1 MPLLVGTSGWQY
13 RDWRGVLYPERL
25 PQRLWLEEYA
35 RLFATVENN
44 SAFYR
49 LPPVETFAA
58 WRERTPEGFVMA
70 VKASRYLTHLKR
82 LREPAEPV
90 QRLLGRAVEGLG
102 DRLGPVLLQLPAR
115 FTVDVG
121 LLDACLRCFPGG
133 VRVAVEL
140 RHPSWWAAEA
150 ALRTVLERRGAALC
164 WADRDSRRLTPLW
177 RTAGWG
183 YVRFHSG
190 AAQPWPRYG
199 RRALASWARRIAE
212 AWPDG
217 DEVYAYFNND
227 PGGAAVADAAQF
239 ARAAAGLG
247 RTVTRTPRA
256 GGGGA
261 VQDGSR

>member
-1 MPLLVGTSGWQY
+1 MPVLVGTSRWQY
-13 RDWRGVLYPERL
+13 RDWRGPLYPERL

-35 RLFATVENN
+35 RRFATVENN

-49 LPPVETFAA
+49 LPSAETFAA
-58 WRERTPEGFVMA
+58 WRDRTPHGFVMA

-102 DRLGPVLLQLPAR
+102 DRLGPVLLQLPER
-115 FTVDVG
+115 FTVDVD
-121 LLDACLRCFPGG
+121 LLDGCLRCFPDG

-140 RHPSWWAAEA
+140 RHASWWAAEA
-150 ALRTVLERRGAALC
+150 GVRAVLERRGAALC

-177 RTAGWG
+177 RTTGWG

-190 AAQPWPRYG
+190 TARPWPRYG
-199 RRALASWARRIAE
+199 RRALASWGRRVAE
-212 AWPDG
+212 TWGDE

-227 PGGAAVADAAQF
+227 PGGAAVADAVVF
-239 ARAAAGLG
+239 AGAAARLG
-247 RTVTRTPRA
+247 RTVTRTPPA
-256 GGGGA
+256 PGGA
-261 VQDGSR
+261 AGQVASP